1 MERITSQLNMIRGG
15 ITPTMKKLIILICIA
30 LVLALFTGI
39 LASCGEPEKTTT
51 PTTQPPT
58 TQPPTTQPPEP
69 VVLSFASAATGNYQ
83 DLELEFATSF
93 NARCGPAYTIEY
105 FPAES
110 MLSFPEL
117 LDGVR
122 TGAADM
128 AAITPNFNSFDEP
141 KLGAVEIPFLF
152 NNLEAHRYAVPK
164 LEPLYAGILENQFNQ
179 KLLCLHNYTGM
190 ALISDRPVHVLADW
204 DGLLVQAIS
213 PVIASTIEAL
223 GGSAVTGVP
232 YTDSYSMLE
241 KGTVDAVITAPAAM
255 RIFGLPDVAH
265 YMTAAYMTP
274 AVHGFSI
281 NLDSWNSLPADV
293 QAILLE
299 EAKNYSDMIDQ
310 WVADEWITDHQSI
323 ADAGVEIY
331 YPPQSEINIWKAA
344 CQSVIDDLLAQY
356 GAFGDQIMEI
366 ANEANALYPN
376 E

>member
-1 MERITSQLNMIRGG
+1 MIRGG
-15 ITPTMKKLIILICIA
+15 MKPTMKKLFILICIA
-30 LVLALFTGI
+30 LIASLFTGT
-39 LASCGEPEKTTT
+39 LVSCGEPEKTTT
-51 PTTQPPT
+51 PTTQPTT
-58 TQPPTTQPPEP
+58 TQPTTTAPPEP
-69 VVLSFASAATGNYQ
+69 VVLSFASAAMGNYQ
-83 DLELEFATSF
+83 DLELAFAEAF

-110 MLSFPEL
+110 KLAFPEL

-128 AAITPNFNSFDEP
+128 AAVTPNFNSFDEP

-152 NNLEAHRYAVPK
+152 NNLEAHRYAVPQ
-164 LEPLYAGILENQFNQ
+164 LYPLYAEILENQFNQ

-190 ALISDRPVHVLADW
+190 ALISNRSVKTLADW

-255 RIFGLPDVAH
+255 RVFGLPDVAD

-281 NLDSWNSLPADV
+281 NLDTWNSLPADV

-299 EAKNYSDMIDQ
+299 EAQKYSDMIDQ
-310 WVADEWITDHQSI
+310 WVADEWITDHQAI
-323 ADAGVEIY
+323 ADAGVDIY
-331 YPPQSEINIWKAA
+331 YPPQSEINLWKAA

-356 GAFGDQIMEI
+356 GAFGDQIMAI
-366 ANEANALYPN
+366 ADEANALYPN
-376 E
+376 D

>member
-1 MERITSQLNMIRGG
+1 
-15 ITPTMKKLIILICIA
+15 MKKVSILIC
-30 LVLALFTGI
+30 LVIVVSLLIGS
-39 LASCGEPEKTTT
+39 LVSCGEPEKTTT
-51 PTTQPPT
+51 PTTQPTT
-58 TQPPTTQPPEP
+58 TQPTTTAPPEP
-69 VVLSFASAATGNYQ
+69 VVLSFASAAMMNYQ
-83 DLELEFATSF
+83 ELELDFAEAF

-110 MLSFPEL
+110 KLAFPEL

-141 KLGAVEIPFLF
+141 KLGAVEMPFLL
-152 NNLEAHRYAVPK
+152 NNLDAHRYAVPQ
-164 LEPLYAGILENQFNQ
+164 LLPLYAEILENQFNQ

-190 ALISDRPVHVLADW
+190 ALISTRSVETMEDW

-213 PVIASTIEAL
+213 PVIASTIEAP

-255 RIFGLPDVAH
+255 RVFGLPDVTD

-274 AVHGFSI
+274 AIHGFSI
-281 NLDSWNSLPADV
+281 NLNTWNGLPADI
-293 QAILLE
+293 QDILLE
-299 EAKNYSDMIDQ
+299 EAKKYSDMIDQ
-310 WVADEWITDHQSI
+310 WVADEWITDHQAI

-331 YPPQSEINIWKAA
+331 YPPQSEIDTWKDA

-356 GAFGDQIMEI
+356 GEFGDQIMAI
-366 ANEANALYPN
+366 ADEANALYPN
-376 E
+376 D